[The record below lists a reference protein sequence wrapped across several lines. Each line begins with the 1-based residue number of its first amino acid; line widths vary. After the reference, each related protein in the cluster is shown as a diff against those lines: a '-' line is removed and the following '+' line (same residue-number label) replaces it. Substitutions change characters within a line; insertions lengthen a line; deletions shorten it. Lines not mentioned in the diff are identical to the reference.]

1 MEVGKNLTH
10 RQKEI
15 LNAFSMLSP
24 RGEKIAYDF
33 VLGLNEIYPAIKAEV
48 IPINFNQNRGKRA

>member
-1 MEVGKNLTH
+1 MGVSKNLTH

-15 LNAFSMLSP
+15 LSAFSRLSP
-24 RGEKIAYDF
+24 RGEKIAYEF
-33 VLGLNEIYPAIKAEV
+33 VMGLNDIYPAIKAEV